1 MAVENVPR
9 TTESAGEFHR
19 GPREEDEPL
28 GVVGVVVGA
37 AVERRPVEEVVVGD
51 QIGVGPL
58 PLAAAPQDPC
68 PPRSGANRHVEL
80 DPGRLDR
87 QALTEGLGVGGND
100 ERHVAA
106 QPHQGLGQ
114 RPDDVGQTTG
124 LGEGNGLAG
133 DFEHS
138 HSTHSDQGAG
148 DGQSSGTATIGH
160 SGAPFGVSQSA

>member
-1 MAVENVPR
+1 MAVENVPWPA
-9 TTESAGEFHR
+9 EPAGEFHR

-28 GVVGVVVGA
+28 GVVVIVAGA
-37 AVERRPVEEVVVGD
+37 TVERGPVEEIVVGD
-51 QIGVGPL
+51 QVGIGPL
-58 PLAAAPQDPC
+58 PLAAAPQDPR
-68 PPRSGANRHVEL
+68 PPRARADRHVKL

-87 QALTEGLGVGGND
+87 QALAEGLGIGGNH

-106 QPHQGLGQ
+106 QLGQCLGQ
-114 RPDDVGQTTG
+114 RPGNVGQTTG